1 MARSLRRIWP
11 RTQFRLTNSTCVP
24 YSFVPTPMKS
34 CIPECRLK
42 LRASLSTQGTGFE
55 SDALNFSLHSGMQDF
70 IGVGTNEYG
79 THVEFVNRNCV
90 LGQILRRLRA
100 IWSVGNAIRFV
111 GPEVAEGLRQY
122 RDVAE
127 SLHPISSIPSGH
139 DKAQWE

>member
-1 MARSLRRIWP
+1 
-11 RTQFRLTNSTCVP
+11 
-24 YSFVPTPMKS
+24 
-34 CIPECRLK
+34 
-42 LRASLSTQGTGFE
+42 
-55 SDALNFSLHSGMQDF
+55 MQDF

-127 SLHPISSIPSGH
+127 SLHRISSIPSGH
-139 DKAQWE
+139 YKAQWEAVHHGQGLVSHGVRDHHLPIPHLSQRKRLPEVTSPQ